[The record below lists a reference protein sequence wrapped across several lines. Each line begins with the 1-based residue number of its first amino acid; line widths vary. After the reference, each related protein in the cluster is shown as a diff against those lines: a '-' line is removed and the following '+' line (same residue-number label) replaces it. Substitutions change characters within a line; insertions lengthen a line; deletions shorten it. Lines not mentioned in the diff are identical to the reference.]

1 MLGRYTIR
9 GLGRRIRPPAASLQ
23 LVNGISQ
30 RPRLELLQRHQPGTE
45 YVRRFFRATNSR
57 WNDDKE
63 KEQSPK
69 EKEMLPEQKATEA
82 TAAAEQQDASNE
94 EPPEKESTK
103 EKLAANK
110 EEKREK
116 EDEMNGQPE
125 TPGSD
130 PPSPTTTTT
139 TAPEFTSAELAADAA
154 KQKEGLN
161 SDDIPAI
168 QNPLH
173 HNNPDMERTYPE
185 DFDSPEEF
193 EKNMVPLPPLDT
205 SDNSVPAPPY
215 LQEIADEIVHLTM
228 LEMNEL
234 VNRIADHYG
243 FHEADL
249 SPDGDADADDEEDD
263 EGGSAPVEEKTT
275 FDIKLVGF
283 DEKAKIKVIKEIRSI
298 AGLGL
303 KEAKELVESAP
314 KVVLKDTKKETAEEI
329 KAKLEEIGAQVEIV

>member
-9 GLGRRIRPPAASLQ
+9 GLGRRIRPPAAALQ

-30 RPRLELLQRHQPGTE
+30 RPRPELLQRHQPGTE

-110 EEKREK
+110 EEKQEK

-130 PPSPTTTTT
+130 APSPAATT
-139 TAPEFTSAELAADAA
+139 TAPEFTSPELAADAA